1 MGELAVR
8 PIPHCQRIE
17 CFVCPRQA
25 RAEIFS
31 LAGFIQGK
39 EVFQTVRVQH
49 AQERAQLGKLVE
61 QFGMRLQAQCNV
73 RIGMQ
78 IKKVGR
84 SRSVSFERELRAT
97 TNEGGRARTRWNTDA
112 YQSGRPKPHSPS
124 SPIETKPGH
133 SEKRTRIY
141 ARLLPGMHEGSTPR
155 SPSLWH

>member
-61 QFGMRLQAQCNV
+61 QLGMRLQAQCNV

-78 IKKVGR
+78 IRNGKGHARSPLNENCAPPRMRVGEHGRGGTPMHTSRGGR
-84 SRSVSFERELRAT
+84 SRTRP
-97 TNEGGRARTRWNTDA
+97 AR
-112 YQSGRPKPHSPS
+112 P
-124 SPIETKPGH
+124 
-133 SEKRTRIY
+133 
-141 ARLLPGMHEGSTPR
+141 
-155 SPSLWH
+155 